1 MSSQTVTLTIQVPKA
16 ELTVLRETLR
26 LSRERQKDPAKFI
39 VKTALDDAIS
49 HASSTV
55 DVRHWK
61 RLQAFARKLG
71 TESPI

>member
-1 MSSQTVTLTIQVPKA
+1 MSNRAVTLTIQVPEA
-16 ELTVLRETLR
+16 ELTILGETLR

-55 DVRHWK
+55 DVSHWK
-61 RLQAFARKLG
+61 HLWDFADKLG
-71 TESPI
+71 VARPI